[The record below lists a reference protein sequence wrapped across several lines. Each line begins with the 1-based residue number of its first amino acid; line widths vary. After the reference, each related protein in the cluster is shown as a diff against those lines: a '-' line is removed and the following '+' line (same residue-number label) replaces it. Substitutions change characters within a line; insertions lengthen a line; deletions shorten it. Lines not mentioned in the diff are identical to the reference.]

1 MNKNEIFDELDH
13 LMQLISKTFHSS
25 GASYLCGLDITMQQF
40 MVLKLIAEKENPR
53 MTDLAEELGVTMG
66 NMTAMAE
73 RLIKHGYVVRK
84 DDPEDRRIVRIC
96 LTAAGKDLMVKA
108 SDKKKKTMEMIIG
121 KISQEDR
128 TSLRKIMEKLASA
141 VGREKGGKQ

>member
-1 MNKNEIFDELDH
+1 MNKYEMVDDLDH
-13 LMQLISKTFHSS
+13 LMQLIAKTFHSS

-66 NMTAMAE
+66 NMTAMTE

-96 LTAAGKDLMVKA
+96 LNAAGKEMMARV
-108 SDKKKKTMEMIIG
+108 SEKKRKSMEMIIG
-121 KISQEDR
+121 KISREDR
-128 TSLRKIMEKLASA
+128 LTLRKIMEKLTSA
-141 VGREKGGKQ
+141 IGQEKGEK